1 MVTYLI
7 TGTSRGLGLE
17 LTTQL
22 AALPSSQVST
32 IFASSRNESP
42 ALTSLISKFP
52 RRVIFIKLDAEDKSS
67 IAAAVL
73 EVSQHLGGGK
83 GLDVLINNV
92 GVMSWSPDG
101 IAKMDNLEL
110 TMKMNVYTVQDVTS
124 AFIPLLQQG
133 NKKKVVNMYVH
144 LISLL

>member
-42 ALTSLISKFP
+42 ALTSLISKLP